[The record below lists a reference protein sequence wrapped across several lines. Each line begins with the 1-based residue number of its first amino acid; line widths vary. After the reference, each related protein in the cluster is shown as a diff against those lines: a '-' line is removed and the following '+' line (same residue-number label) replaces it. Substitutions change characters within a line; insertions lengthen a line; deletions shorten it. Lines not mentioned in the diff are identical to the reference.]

1 MTMKIRE
8 LEKDVKMTPTSESL
22 DAVERERER
31 ERERESYILM
41 K

>member
-22 DAVERERER
+22 DAVEREN
-31 ERERESYILM
+31 YILM

>member
-8 LEKDVKMTPTSESL
+8 SEKDVKMASTSESL
-22 DAVERERER
+22 GAVER